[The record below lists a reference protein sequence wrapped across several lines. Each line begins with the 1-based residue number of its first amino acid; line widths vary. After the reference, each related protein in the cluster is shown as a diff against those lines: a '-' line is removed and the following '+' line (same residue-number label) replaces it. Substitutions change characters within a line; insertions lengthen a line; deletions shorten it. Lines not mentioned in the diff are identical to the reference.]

1 MLSSLQNLSNN
12 VELCFFIYLQFNH
25 LPPSKACPYWAKPS
39 FCYNHLENT
48 EPGTPPYRGMHPKR
62 HMLTSSP
69 LTLSIHKGFPVKK
82 IKHIAMAGA
91 LSSTLLLVGCGG
103 SSSSESGAADNSRA
117 ISGTATAPAGLVAQY
132 EDQNAFELALSF
144 FISPL
149 AAAITGLEPIEGAA
163 VELIRVDNSGAQVG
177 GVLATTATSITG
189 DYTLTLPEGVNLAG
203 NLVVRITGS
212 NDALHA

>member
-25 LPPSKACPYWAKPS
+25 LPPSKAYPYWAKPS

-48 EPGTPPYRGMHPKR
+48 EPGTPSYRGMHPKR
-62 HMLTSSP
+62 HILTSSP

-103 SSSSESGAADNSRA
+103 SSSSESGA
-117 ISGTATAPAGLVAQY
+117 T
-132 EDQNAFELALSF
+132 
-144 FISPL
+144 
-149 AAAITGLEPIEGAA
+149 

-212 NDALHA
+212 NDALHAQEI